1 MLFLPP
7 QTTKLCA
14 HWWCHSKKN
23 LATCYSKQVLVPVYC
38 SKKPN
43 PINIFL
49 FFSPLFLFYFI
60 FFLSAHLFYFFLS
73 AHLSLSLSLSLSALP
88 TQAATTTHLSSL
100 FVVVGFFFVC
110 FHMGLVAVLVA
121 VVDDFGN
128 GFVDFGCGGG
138 G

>member
-43 PINIFL
+43 PFNIFL
-49 FFSPLFLFYFI
+49 FFSPLF
-60 FFLSAHLFYFFLS
+60 FFPFSSSLSVS
-73 AHLSLSLSLSLSALP
+73 PVTPIRSPLSLIPLYSASPTFVDPSPKLPLPPISLLSLLWL
-88 TQAATTTHLSSL
+88 
-100 FVVVGFFFVC
+100 GFFVFSY
-110 FHMGLVAVLVA
+110 G
-121 VVDDFGN
+121 FG
-128 GFVDFGCGGG
+128 GCGGG
-138 G
+138 GVGGG